1 MTDTAKD
8 ESKYIAEGWGVQG
21 GKEVAGRDHRHT

>member
-8 ESKYIAEGWGVQG
+8 ESKYIAERGARG